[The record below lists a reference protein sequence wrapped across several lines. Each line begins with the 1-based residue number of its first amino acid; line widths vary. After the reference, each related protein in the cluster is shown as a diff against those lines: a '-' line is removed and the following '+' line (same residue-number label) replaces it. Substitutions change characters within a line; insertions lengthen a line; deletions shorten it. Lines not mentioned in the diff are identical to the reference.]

1 VAWRQPPRRASRPR
15 ATRRLPAVDV
25 GPIDAAEQTQSA
37 TDLFFIV
44 AGANIVAT
52 TLVTGAALAGRLAA
66 GRALGLIA
74 LGAVA
79 GTLLVAALVPVG
91 SRLAVPSIIAARAA
105 LGRQGAGL
113 LALGVYVTNFAWI
126 AVNNVIA
133 ASVCAAA
140 MPGGPSTRTFAVIL
154 GLLATAVV
162 AAGPRAVS
170 RADRLAVPLML
181 LVGVLMTW
189 AAFRLP
195 AMPPVLQP
203 PPAGFLPLVTGL
215 DIVIAYQV
223 SWLFLFA
230 DYPRFTRSPGKA
242 QAAVFLGLAL
252 TSAWFMSL
260 GFLAARAAGS
270 TDPGAMM
277 TALGLMGPGALLL
290 ALATIASNFVNIYMS
305 ALAWKSLFPGA
316 RDSASVWTIGGIGA
330 ALSLLDQGWLS
341 RYGAFMAI
349 IGGLFVPVAGIL
361 FARFFLLRR
370 PVAVEVLY
378 SETSGGSGYDRPALA
393 AWAVAAAVYLLFAFA
408 LTAAPIGGT
417 LPCLATAVVCYLLLT
432 RAEAQRRLA
441 G

>member
-1 VAWRQPPRRASRPR
+1 MA
-15 ATRRLPAVDV
+15 AVDV
-25 GPIDAAEQTQSA
+25 GPIPAAEQNQSA

-52 TLVTGAALAGRLAA
+52 TLVTGAALAGRLAP

-91 SRLAVPSIIAARAA
+91 SRYGVPSIIAARAA
-105 LGRQGAGL
+105 LGREGASV
-113 LALGVYVTNFAWI
+113 LAIGVYLTNFAWI

-140 MPGGPSTRTFAVIL
+140 VPGGPSSRVFAVIL
-154 GLLATAVV
+154 GLLATAIV
-162 AAGPRAVS
+162 AAGPRLVA

-189 AAFRLP
+189 AALRLP
-195 AMPPVLQP
+195 HL
-203 PPAGFLPLVTGL
+203 PPAALPLPGGVLPIVAGL

-223 SWLFLFA
+223 SWLFFFA
-230 DYPRFTRSPGKA
+230 DYPRFTRSPKKA

-260 GFLAARAAGS
+260 GYLSARAAGS
-270 TDPGAMM
+270 SDPGAMM
-277 TALGLMGPGALLL
+277 AALGLMGPGALLL

-305 ALAWKSLFPGA
+305 ALAWKSLFPRT
-316 RDSASVWTIGGIGA
+316 RDAASVWAIGGIGA
-330 ALSLLDQGWLS
+330 ALSLLDQGWLA

-349 IGGLFVPVAGIL
+349 LGGLFVPVAGIL

-370 PVAVEVLY
+370 PVVVEALY
-378 SETSGGSGYDRPALA
+378 AETGSGSGYDRPALA
-393 AWAVAAAVYLLFAFA
+393 AWVVGAAVYLFFSFAF
-408 LTAAPIGGT
+408 TAAPIGGT

-441 G
+441 A